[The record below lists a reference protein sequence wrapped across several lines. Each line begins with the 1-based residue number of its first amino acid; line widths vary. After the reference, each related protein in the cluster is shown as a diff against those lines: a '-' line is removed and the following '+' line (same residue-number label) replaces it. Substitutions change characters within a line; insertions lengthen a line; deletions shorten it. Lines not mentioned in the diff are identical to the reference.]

1 VTPIQNRP
9 SSFSFLRDIRF
20 IQAIGQ
26 VIFAIVIVAAL
37 SIIAISV
44 TDALRAQ
51 NLAPNFSYLNN
62 RAGFDIGEQPGIV
75 AYTSDN
81 TFLQAFIIGLINT
94 MRVIVV
100 GLVLATVIGV
110 FFGVFLLS
118 SNWLIRTIAR
128 AYVEILRN
136 IPLAVQLT
144 VWYFIVMF
152 SLPVVQQ
159 SIALPAEGVLF
170 IALRLLLYPI
180 AVWLVMSYG
189 KGRIKQRDAIL
200 SVAAL
205 AFMIEGGLWLA
216 RTQPNWAD
224 VPGKADLGSVSFWLY
239 LVVSLGLVAA
249 AWQLPQRFPI
259 LRDFKTRGLFIT
271 LGQLV
276 GGLMLYFGL
285 VPSASIRTEIY
296 PAVYINNRGFTFPE
310 IQTTGRFNE
319 WMLFVVVGIVVAV
332 FLWIYFSRVVE
343 ATGTPI
349 PYGRYA
355 LLTII
360 GFMVVGWILVQLEP
374 EPALIPVQQ
383 DGTTVYMTFEDA
395 RATDLLTT
403 EEQALYSRSPLMF
416 LIPERSGFN
425 FKNGIRVSPEY
436 MALLLGLSIYTSA
449 FVAEI
454 VRAGIQAVPYGQV
467 EAARSI
473 GLPYIR
479 VLRLIVLPQALRVI
493 IPPLGNQYLNL
504 AKNSSLAVLIA
515 YADLFQVTR
524 TIMNTSGQ
532 SVPGIIMVMLTY
544 LVISLLIS
552 AGTNWFN
559 RRLRYV
565 TN

>member
-110 FFGVFLLS
+110 LFGVFLLS

>member
-1 VTPIQNRP
+1 MTPIQNRP

>member
-1 VTPIQNRP
+1 MTPIQNRP

-110 FFGVFLLS
+110 LFGVFLLS

>member
-1 VTPIQNRP
+1 MTPIQNRP
-9 SSFSFLRDIRF
+9 SPFSFLRDIRF

-26 VIFAIVIVAAL
+26 IIFAIVIVAAL

-44 TDALRAQ
+44 TDALKAQ

-81 TFLQAFIIGLINT
+81 TFFEAFIIGLINT

-118 SNWLIRTIAR
+118 SNWLVRTIAR
-128 AYVEILRN
+128 TYVEILRN

-189 KGRIKQRDAIL
+189 KGSIKQRDGIL
-200 SVAAL
+200 GVAAL
-205 AFMIEGGLWLA
+205 AFMIEGGLWLS
-216 RTQPNWAD
+216 RTQTNWAN
-224 VPGKADLGSVSFWLY
+224 VPGKADLGDASFWLY
-239 LVVSLGLVAA
+239 LVVSLGLIAA

-259 LRDFKTRGLFIT
+259 LRDFRTRGLFIT
-271 LGQLV
+271 LGQFV

-285 VPSASIRTEIY
+285 VPGASIRTEIY

-310 IQTTGRFNE
+310 ILTTGRFNE
-319 WMLFVVVGIVVAV
+319 WLLFVVVGVVVAI

-343 ATGTPI
+343 ATGKPI

-355 LLTII
+355 LLTVI
-360 GFMVVGWILVQLEP
+360 GFMIAGWILVQLEP

-383 DGTTVYMTFEDA
+383 DGNTVYMSFEDA
-395 RATDLLTT
+395 RAADLLTT

-416 LIPERSGFN
+416 LIPVRSGFN

>member
-110 FFGVFLLS
+110 LFGVFLLS

-467 EAARSI
+467 EAACSI